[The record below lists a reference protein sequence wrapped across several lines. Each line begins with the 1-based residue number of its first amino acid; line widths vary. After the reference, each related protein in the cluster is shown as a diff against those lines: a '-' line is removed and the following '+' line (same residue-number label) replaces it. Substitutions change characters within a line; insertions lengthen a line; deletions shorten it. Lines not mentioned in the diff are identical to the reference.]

1 MLKSGFVIAYNIVLS
16 SNLGKFLFSDF
27 LRSTSIAMDEHNLL
41 NSENCQSYEAFDIV
55 IVI

>member
-16 SNLGKFLFSDF
+16 SNLGKLLFSDF
-27 LRSTSIAMDEHNLL
+27 LRSTSIAMDEHNLF